1 LNIIATTRILLH
13 LKSEL
18 MLFIGLFLSR
28 TAGPRH
34 TMTIDLLVM
43 IVTSNPHVD
52 KKERERERPDLSL
65 YKK

>member
-1 LNIIATTRILLH
+1 
-13 LKSEL
+13 